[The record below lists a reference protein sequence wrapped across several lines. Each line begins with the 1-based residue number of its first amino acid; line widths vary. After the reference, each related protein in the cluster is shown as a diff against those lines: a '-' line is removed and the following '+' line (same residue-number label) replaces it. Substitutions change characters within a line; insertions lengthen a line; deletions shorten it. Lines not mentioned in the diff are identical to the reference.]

1 MISLLLLLL
10 LLLVKHCM
18 WHSSDTISAIIIR
31 VVNVYKKTVCVCSEW
46 TLMWV
51 EFLSACNGVTGSF
64 CKAF

>member
-31 VVNVYKKTVCVCSEW
+31 VVNMYKKTMCVW
-46 TLMWV
+46 
-51 EFLSACNGVTGSF
+51 
-64 CKAF
+64 